1 MSEVVV
7 VVLSRAV
14 PGKVDE
20 GLAAFSEVAVP
31 THAEEGCLAYALH
44 RDPSDPDRIV
54 LIERWASLEALH
66 EHLEA
71 PHLQAFRRDSADL
84 WAEPAVVMV
93 LDPVAAGDPAK
104 GLLSGG

>member
-7 VVLSRAV
+7 VVLSRTV
-14 PGKVDE
+14 PGRIEE
-20 GLAAFSEVAVP
+20 GLAAFSQVAVP
-31 THAEEGCLAYALH
+31 THAEPGCLAYALH

-54 LIERWASLEALH
+54 LVERWASRAALD
-66 EHLEA
+66 EHLA
-71 PHLQAFRRDSADL
+71 SAHLVAFRQSSADL
-84 WAEPAVVMV
+84 WAEPAVVVV